1 MQNLYIH
8 ISISVFAL
16 KRTLSR
22 LTSKSLCFFSLFR
35 SHLTD
40 KCTEANKLINVSG
53 AKSRTFALC
62 FAFNIQSM
70 DESRWCKNFKPAR
83 VFCQITT
90 DKLDNSWQI
99 NGFFPFNSIQPAL
112 QGPSLFSPWQAF
124 PLQTQTLIFTLSA
137 GSKAPWRQMVLWPN
151 TAQQIKSLDQ
161 FPALSKLQRERCARL
176 AARLL
181 HNRPLTAQKSSE
193 VVEKWSI
200 APWRHLPPFPPF

>member
-1 MQNLYIH
+1 MLAERRVGRLH
-8 ISISVFAL
+8 CAL
-16 KRTLSR
+16 
-22 LTSKSLCFFSLFR
+22 
-35 SHLTD
+35 HLTFNQWMRGHGQW
-40 KCTEANKLINVSG
+40 TY
-53 AKSRTFALC
+53 RP
-62 FAFNIQSM
+62 AFKVMIQSL
-70 DESRWCKNFKPAR
+70 WCKNLKPAR

-90 DKLDNSWQI
+90 DKLDHSWQI
-99 NGFFPFNSIQPAL
+99 DGFFPFNSIQHAL
-112 QGPSLFSPWQAF
+112 HGPSLFSPWQAF

-137 GSKAPWRQMVLWPN
+137 GGKAPWRQMVLWPN

-200 APWRHLPPFPPF
+200 AP